1 MNREK
6 HLAFYKRSVFL
17 IDPSFQL
24 KFSLAVCLLVFLSSL
39 VYPLLLW
46 DFFQEITN
54 SQGPVTDKIIN
65 AKNEFLIF
73 LIVIQLLFTGVIF
86 ILFIFLTHKIAGP
99 LYKLKKHLAQI
110 REGEPITPLVFRNG
124 DHFSDVADEVSLFLE
139 TITTNQEKDF
149 EYLEDVASFIKNL
162 NSIVPDDKRPIIN
175 EIEQRLNDIQARY
188 KRSI

>member
-1 MNREK
+1 LNREK

-24 KFSLAVCLLVFLSSL
+24 KFSLAVCSLVFLSSL

-46 DFFQEITN
+46 DFFQEITTN
-54 SQGPVTDKIIN
+54 QGPVSDKIIH

-73 LIVIQLLFTGVIF
+73 LVVIQLLFTGVIF
-86 ILFIFLTHKIAGP
+86 IMFIFLTHKIAGP
-99 LYKLKKHLAQI
+99 LYKLKKHLSKI

-124 DHFSDVADEVSLFLE
+124 DHFSDVAEEVSLFLE
-139 TITTNQEKDF
+139 TISNNQENDF
-149 EYLEDVASFIKNL
+149 EYLEEVATFIKNL
-162 NSIVPDDKRPIIN
+162 NSIVPDDKKPIIN
-175 EIEQRLNDIQARY
+175 EIGQRLNDIQARY

>member
-1 MNREK
+1 M
-6 HLAFYKRSVFL
+6 AFYKRSVFL

-46 DFFQEITN
+46 DFFQEITTT
-54 SQGPVTDKIIN
+54 QGPVSDKIIN
-65 AKNEFLIF
+65 AKNEFLTF

-86 ILFIFLTHKIAGP
+86 IMFIFLTHKIAGP
-99 LYKLKKHLAQI
+99 LYKLKKHLAKI

-124 DHFSDVADEVSLFLE
+124 DHFSDVAEEVSLFLE
-139 TITTNQEKDF
+139 TISTNQENDF
-149 EYLEDVASFIKNL
+149 EYLEEVGSFIKNL
-162 NSIVPDDKRPIIN
+162 NSIVPDDKKPIIT
-175 EIEQRLNDIQARY
+175 EIGQRLNDIQARY